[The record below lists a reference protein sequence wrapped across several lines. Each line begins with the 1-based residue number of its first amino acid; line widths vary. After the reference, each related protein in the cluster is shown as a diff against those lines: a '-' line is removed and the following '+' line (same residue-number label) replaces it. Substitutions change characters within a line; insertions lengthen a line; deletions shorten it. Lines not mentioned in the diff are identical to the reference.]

1 MQAALRKLAA
11 TPRPFLLQDLAIDYE
26 TRRVTVGGR
35 TVKLTPIEYELLR
48 TLSIN
53 SGRVTTYDSLI
64 RQVWTGREYAN
75 ARLVRTFVKNLRRKL
90 GDHASVP
97 SYIYN
102 VHGVGYRMAAGEE
115 Q

>member
-1 MQAALRKLAA
+1 M
-11 TPRPFLLQDLAIDYE
+11 
-26 TRRVTVGGR
+26 
-35 TVKLTPIEYELLR
+35 
-48 TLSIN
+48 
-53 SGRVTTYDSLI
+53 
-64 RQVWTGREYAN
+64 WTGREYAN

>member
-1 MQAALRKLAA
+1 MS
-11 TPRPFLLQDLAIDYE
+11 
-26 TRRVTVGGR
+26 GR
-35 TVKLTPIEYELLR
+35 TVQLTPIEYELLR

-53 SGRVTTYDSLI
+53 PGRVATYDSLI
-64 RQVWTGREYAN
+64 RQIWTGRDYAN

-90 GDHASVP
+90 GDPANAP

-102 VHGVGYRMAAGEE
+102 VRGVGYRMAIEDD